1 MLIHNQPYQTIWLN
15 EKDAAS
21 FFVIDQRRLPHE
33 LIIAAIKTSEE
44 AAIAI
49 ETMMVRG
56 APLIGVTAAYGLYL
70 AMLEADNNNFDTYVQ
85 HCYQR
90 LEGTRPTA
98 VNLKWALQQVMA
110 STTGT
115 VAADEK
121 RMLALACANRIKKD
135 DIEMCRMIG
144 VHGLDIIR
152 QLSNKKNGDTVN
164 ILTHCNA
171 GWLACV
177 DWGTATSPMYH
188 AQQAGI
194 PIHVWVDETRPRNQG
209 ANLTAFELGQ
219 QGIAHTLIT
228 DNTGGHLMQH
238 GMVDMVITGA
248 DRVSAN
254 GDLAN
259 KIGTYLK
266 ALAAKDNNISFYAAL
281 PQSTIDWS
289 IHNGV
294 AQIPVEQRNEN
305 EVKYISGLHDGE
317 IKEVLICPADTP
329 ACNYGFDVTPA
340 RLITGIITEK
350 GIAAASEEGLKKLYR
365 HDG

>member
-15 EKDAAS
+15 EKNAAS

-33 LIIAAIKTSEE
+33 LVIKAIQTSEQ
-44 AAIAI
+44 AAVAI

-70 AMLEADNNNFDTYVQ
+70 AMLEAGNNNFDIHVEQ
-85 HCYQR
+85 CKQR

-110 STTGT
+110 ATAGT
-115 VAADEK
+115 NTADEK
-121 RMLALACANRIKKD
+121 RMLALTCANQIKKE

-152 QLSNKKNGDTVN
+152 QLNRKKNGAVVN

-238 GMVDMVITGA
+238 GMVDMVIAGA
-248 DRVSAN
+248 DRVAAN
-254 GDLAN
+254 GDVAN

-266 ALAAKDNNISFYAAL
+266 ALAARDNNIPFYAAL
-281 PQSTIDWS
+281 PQSTIDWN
-289 IHNGV
+289 IQDGI

-305 EVKYISGLHDGE
+305 EVKYVSGLHNGE

-350 GIAAASEEGLKKLYR
+350 GVTTASEEGLKKLYR

>member
-1 MLIHNQPYQTIWLN
+1 MRIHNQQYQTIWLN

-33 LIIAAIKTSEE
+33 LVIEEIKTSEQ
-44 AAIAI
+44 AAVAI
-49 ETMMVRG
+49 ESMMVRG

-70 AMLEADNNNFDTYVQ
+70 AMLEAGHHHFDAYVEQ
-85 HCYQR
+85 QR
-90 LEGTRPTA
+90 KRLLGTRPTA
-98 VNLKWALQQVMA
+98 VNLQWALQQLMDITA
-110 STTGT
+110 DTN
-115 VAADEK
+115 AADEK
-121 RMLALACANRIKKD
+121 RMLALNCANRIKKE

-144 VHGLDIIR
+144 VHGLEIIKT
-152 QLSNKKNGDTVN
+152 LSSKKNGEPVN

-188 AQQAGI
+188 AQLAGI

-209 ANLTAFELGQ
+209 ASLTAFELSQ

-238 GMVDMVITGA
+238 GMVDMVIVGA
-248 DRVSAN
+248 DRVAAN
-254 GDLAN
+254 GDAAN

-266 ALAAKDNNISFYAAL
+266 ALAAKDNNIPFYAAV
-281 PQSTIDWS
+281 PQSTIDWN
-289 IHNGV
+289 IQDGIKE
-294 AQIPVEQRNEN
+294 IPVEQRHEN
-305 EVKYISGLHDGE
+305 EVKYISGLHNGE
-317 IKEVLICPADTP
+317 IKEVLICPVDTP

-350 GIAAASEEGLKKLYR
+350 GITPATTNGFKKTV
-365 HDG
+365 